1 VTVIHEALLAAVQ
14 AHPAVVLTSVVPVP
28 PAAGTLSSCG
38 EIEKLHD
45 GVGAGGVGLLLAAWE
60 TVNVRPATVR
70 VPVLAAPVFAAT
82 VNATLPLPVPLAPD
96 VTVIHEALLVAV
108 H

>member
-1 VTVIHEALLAAVQ
+1 MTVIHEALLAAVQ
-14 AHPAVVLTSVVPVP
+14 AHPVVVLTSVVPVP
-28 PAAGTLSSCG
+28 PVAGTLSSCG

-60 TVNVRPATVR
+60 TVNVRPAIVS
-70 VPVLAAPVFAAT
+70 VPVLAAPVLL
-82 VNATLPLPVPLAPD
+82 ATLKATEPLPVPAAPD
-96 VTVIHEALLVAV
+96 VTVIHVAPLVAV